1 MVLKE
6 LSVTVPWPQVDMDQ
20 TWPIRVPH
28 AWVQGGHM
36 NLAGPIRDPPG
47 TFLLKQTISSKLGP
61 AGSHCAHMSKE
72 LRRRNTRQITDAWH
86 EHLHPAVP
94 EIRLWTCLLHTPEV
108 SFLLMFV

>member
-6 LSVTVPWPQVDMDQ
+6 LSVTVPWPQVDMDH

-47 TFLLKQTISSKLGP
+47 TFLLKQFPLNWGLLAAVVPTEPKKL
-61 AGSHCAHMSKE
+61 K
-72 LRRRNTRQITDAWH
+72 RRNTRQITDVWH

-94 EIRLWTCLLHTPEV
+94 EIHLWTYVLHTPEV